1 MQPRS
6 RYTRRREPTGL
17 MSVLGLLKI
26 GSKAVSN
33 SDERRNNFLKRIR
46 RDSGKPRL
54 CFYRTQRAAISRL
67 AGIPNARKVKELEGN
82 DSLGYLP
89 SRSISSTPSFV
100 ANRTSL
106 VGRSATRNF
115 QTGCD
120 MCFWRWV
127 ASKLTVLFFV
137 FVGSQHSTYPP
148 R

>member
-1 MQPRS
+1 
-6 RYTRRREPTGL
+6 
-17 MSVLGLLKI
+17 MSVLGLLK
-26 GSKAVSN
+26 GRLKAVTN

-46 RDSGKPRL
+46 RDSGKPML
-54 CFYRTQRAAISRL
+54 LSNPTGGDFTLKI

-120 MCFWRWV
+120 MCFWRGV
-127 ASKLTVLFFV
+127 ALKLTVLFFV